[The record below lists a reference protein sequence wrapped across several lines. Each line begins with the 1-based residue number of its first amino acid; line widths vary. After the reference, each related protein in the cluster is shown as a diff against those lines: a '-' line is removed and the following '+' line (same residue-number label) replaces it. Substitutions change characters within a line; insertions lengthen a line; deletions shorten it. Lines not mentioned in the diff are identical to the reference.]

1 MTIYFI
7 FQPENIAKGK
17 PTYQET
23 SITDNSALAVD
34 GKRNQTGSDN
44 SCSWSVNFRYPFRT
58 LWRVDLQDVYS
69 VNHIKVYFKNDSK

>member
-58 LWRVDLQDVYS
+58 LWRVDLQDGYS